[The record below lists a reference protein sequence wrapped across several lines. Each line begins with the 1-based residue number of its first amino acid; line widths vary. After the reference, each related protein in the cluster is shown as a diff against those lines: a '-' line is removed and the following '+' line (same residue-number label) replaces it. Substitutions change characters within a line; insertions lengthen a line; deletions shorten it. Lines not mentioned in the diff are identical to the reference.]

1 MRKEEFISYNQAQ
14 TEDIGARLAQ
24 ALTGGEVLALYGGL
38 GAGKTAFTR
47 GLARG
52 LGIARPV
59 TSPTFTLLHQYRGR
73 LALNHFDVYRLS
85 SAEEAEDIGI
95 DEIMEADG
103 VTAVSYTH
111 LDVYKRQVQAPGVPY
126 VFLAE
131 HALRITG
138 GNQIL

>member
-14 TEDIGARLAQ
+14 TEDIGAHLAQ

-59 TSPTFTLLHQYRGR
+59 TSPTFTLLHQYKGR
-73 LALNHFDVYRLS
+73 LALSHFDVYRLS

-95 DEIMEADG
+95 DEIMQADG
-103 VTAVSYTH
+103 VTVIEWPERVEEL
-111 LDVYKRQVQAPGVPY
+111 LDDRSIVIKIEGSGDEPRVLTVLWP
-126 VFLAE
+126 
-131 HALRITG
+131 
-138 GNQIL
+138 

>member
-59 TSPTFTLLHQYRGR
+59 TSPTFTLLHQYKGR
-73 LALNHFDVYRLS
+73 LALSHFDVYRLS

-95 DEIMEADG
+95 DEIMQADG

-111 LDVYKRQVQAPGVPY
+111 LIG
-126 VFLAE
+126 
-131 HALRITG
+131 LRNAATFPHPAK
-138 GNQIL
+138 LRMPF

>member
-1 MRKEEFISYNQAQ
+1 MRKEEFISHNQAQ

-52 LGIARPV
+52 LGITRQV
-59 TSPTFTLLHQYRGR
+59 TSPTFTLLHQYKGR

-85 SAEEAEDIGI
+85 SVEEAEDIGI

-103 VTAVSYTH
+103 VTVIEWPERVEEL
-111 LDVYKRQVQAPGVPY
+111 LDDRTIVIKIEGSGDEPRVLTVLWP
-126 VFLAE
+126 
-131 HALRITG
+131 
-138 GNQIL
+138 

>member
-59 TSPTFTLLHQYRGR
+59 TSPTFTLLHQYKGR
-73 LALNHFDVYRLS
+73 LALSHFDVYRLS

-95 DEIMEADG
+95 DEIMQADG
-103 VTAVSYTH
+103 VTVIEWPERVEEL
-111 LDVYKRQVQAPGVPY
+111 LDDRSIVIKIEGSGDEPRVLTVLWP
-126 VFLAE
+126 
-131 HALRITG
+131 
-138 GNQIL
+138 

>member
-1 MRKEEFISYNQAQ
+1 MRKEEFISHNQAQ

-24 ALTGGEVLALYGGL
+24 TLTGGEVLALYGGL

-52 LGIARPV
+52 LGITRQV

-103 VTAVSYTH
+103 VTVIEWPERVEEL
-111 LDVYKRQVQAPGVPY
+111 LDDRTIVIKIEGSGDESRVLTVLWP
-126 VFLAE
+126 
-131 HALRITG
+131 
-138 GNQIL
+138 

>member
-14 TEDIGARLAQ
+14 TEDIGACLAQ

-59 TSPTFTLLHQYRGR
+59 TSPTFTLLHQYKGR
-73 LALNHFDVYRLS
+73 LALSHFDVYRLS
-85 SAEEAEDIGI
+85 SVEEAEDIGI
-95 DEIMEADG
+95 DEIMQADG
-103 VTAVSYTH
+103 VTVIEWPERVEEL
-111 LDVYKRQVQAPGVPY
+111 LDDRTIVIKIEGSGDEPRVLTVLWP
-126 VFLAE
+126 
-131 HALRITG
+131 
-138 GNQIL
+138 

>member
-1 MRKEEFISYNQAQ
+1 MRKEEFISHNQAQ

-59 TSPTFTLLHQYRGR
+59 TSPTFTLLHQYKGR
-73 LALNHFDVYRLS
+73 LALNHFDVYRLAS
-85 SAEEAEDIGI
+85 VEEAEDIGI
-95 DEIMEADG
+95 DEIMQADG
-103 VTAVSYTH
+103 VTVIEWPERVEEL
-111 LDVYKRQVQAPGVPY
+111 LDDKTIVVKIEGS
-126 VFLAE
+126 
-131 HALRITG
+131 G
-138 GNQIL
+138 GEPRVLTVLWP

>member
-59 TSPTFTLLHQYRGR
+59 TSPTFTLLHQYKGR
-73 LALNHFDVYRLS
+73 LALSHFDVYRLS
-85 SAEEAEDIGI
+85 SVEEAEDIGI
-95 DEIMEADG
+95 DEIMQADG
-103 VTAVSYTH
+103 VTVIEWPERVEEL
-111 LDVYKRQVQAPGVPY
+111 LDDRTIVIKIEGSGDEPRVLTVLWP
-126 VFLAE
+126 
-131 HALRITG
+131 
-138 GNQIL
+138 

>member
-1 MRKEEFISYNQAQ
+1 MRKEEFISHNQAQ

-59 TSPTFTLLHQYRGR
+59 TSPTFTLLHQYKGR

-85 SAEEAEDIGI
+85 SVEEAEDIGI
-95 DEIMEADG
+95 DEIMQTDG
-103 VTAVSYTH
+103 VTVIEWPERVEEL
-111 LDVYKRQVQAPGVPY
+111 LDDKTIVIKIEGSGDETRVLTVLWP
-126 VFLAE
+126 
-131 HALRITG
+131 
-138 GNQIL
+138 

>member
-1 MRKEEFISYNQAQ
+1 MRKEEFISHNQAQ

-59 TSPTFTLLHQYRGR
+59 TSPTFTLLHQYKGR
-73 LALNHFDVYRLS
+73 LALNHFDVYRLAS
-85 SAEEAEDIGI
+85 VEEAEDIGI
-95 DEIMEADG
+95 DEIMQADG
-103 VTAVSYTH
+103 VTVIEWPERVEEL
-111 LDVYKRQVQAPGVPY
+111 LDDKTIVVKIEGSGDEPRVLTVLWP
-126 VFLAE
+126 
-131 HALRITG
+131 
-138 GNQIL
+138 

>member
-1 MRKEEFISYNQAQ
+1 MRKEEFISHNQAQ

-59 TSPTFTLLHQYRGR
+59 TSPTFTLLHQYKGR

-85 SAEEAEDIGI
+85 SVEEAEDIGI

-103 VTAVSYTH
+103 VTVIEWPERVEEL
-111 LDVYKRQVQAPGVPY
+111 LDDRTIVIKIEGSGDEPRVLTVLWP
-126 VFLAE
+126 
-131 HALRITG
+131 
-138 GNQIL
+138 

>member
-1 MRKEEFISYNQAQ
+1 MRKEEFISHNQAQ
-14 TEDIGARLAQ
+14 TEDIGARLSQ

-59 TSPTFTLLHQYRGR
+59 TSPTFTLLHQYKGH

-85 SAEEAEDIGI
+85 SVEEAEDIGI
-95 DEIMEADG
+95 DEIMQADG
-103 VTAVSYTH
+103 VTVIEWPERVEEL
-111 LDVYKRQVQAPGVPY
+111 LDDKTIVVKIEGSGDEPRVLTVLWP
-126 VFLAE
+126 
-131 HALRITG
+131 
-138 GNQIL
+138 

>member
-59 TSPTFTLLHQYRGR
+59 TSPTFTLLHQYKGR
-73 LALNHFDVYRLS
+73 LALSHFDVYRLS

-95 DEIMEADG
+95 DEIMQADG
-103 VTAVSYTH
+103 VTVIEWPERVEEL
-111 LDVYKRQVQAPGVPY
+111 LDDRTIVIKIEGSGDEPRVLTVLWP
-126 VFLAE
+126 
-131 HALRITG
+131 
-138 GNQIL
+138 

>member
-1 MRKEEFISYNQAQ
+1 MRKEEFISHNQAQ

-24 ALTGGEVLALYGGL
+24 TLTGGEVLALYGGL

-52 LGIARPV
+52 LGITRQV

-103 VTAVSYTH
+103 VTVIEWPERVEEL
-111 LDVYKRQVQAPGVPY
+111 LDDRTIVIKIEGSGDEPRVLTVLWP
-126 VFLAE
+126 
-131 HALRITG
+131 
-138 GNQIL
+138 

>member
-1 MRKEEFISYNQAQ
+1 MRKEEFISHNQAQ

-59 TSPTFTLLHQYRGR
+59 TSPTFTLLHQYKGR

-85 SAEEAEDIGI
+85 SVEEAEDIGI
-95 DEIMEADG
+95 DEIMQADG
-103 VTAVSYTH
+103 VTVIEWPERVEEL
-111 LDVYKRQVQAPGVPY
+111 LDDKTIVVKIEGSGDEPRVLTVLWP
-126 VFLAE
+126 
-131 HALRITG
+131 
-138 GNQIL
+138 

>member
-1 MRKEEFISYNQAQ
+1 MRKEEFISHNQAQ

-59 TSPTFTLLHQYRGR
+59 TSPTFTLLHQYKGR

-85 SAEEAEDIGI
+85 SVEEAEDIGI
-95 DEIMEADG
+95 DEIMQADG
-103 VTAVSYTH
+103 VTVIEWPERVEEL
-111 LDVYKRQVQAPGVPY
+111 LDDRTIVIKIEGSGDEPRVLTVLWP
-126 VFLAE
+126 
-131 HALRITG
+131 
-138 GNQIL
+138 